1 MFLACYIAMTAV
13 AAGAFHYLTER
24 HHRKTRP

>member
-1 MFLACYIAMTAV
+1 MFLVCFVVMTAV

-24 HHRKTRP
+24 HNRKARR